1 MFRMRTL
8 FAIEPDVLNASGRPM
23 NRQAPRALIGHTAEN
38 TRPSSVL
45 KDRRQAVF
53 PLIPHLVEIARR
65 LPKSHIRRTP
75 PLPVELPKSH
85 SRERSVT

>member
-8 FAIEPDVLNASGRPM
+8 FAIEPHALNASGGPM
-23 NRQAPRALIGHTAEN
+23 KRQTPRALIGHAAVN

-53 PLIPHLVEIARR
+53 PLIQHLVEFACRFAGIAY
-65 LPKSHIRRTP
+65 SSDATTTCRTS
-75 PLPVELPKSH
+75 EIA
-85 SRERSVT
+85 